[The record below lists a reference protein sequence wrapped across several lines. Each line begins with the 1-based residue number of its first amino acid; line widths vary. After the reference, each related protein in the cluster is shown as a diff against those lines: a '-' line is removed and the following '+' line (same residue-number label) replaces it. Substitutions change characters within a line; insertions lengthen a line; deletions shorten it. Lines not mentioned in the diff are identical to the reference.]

1 MLVFNHTKKRLLT
14 PRITKQYNQ
23 KNFWKLMHK
32 ARAECINDNIPYR
45 VTQIEGKSNEDNR
58 TTTKPD
64 KINKSKST
72 KK

>member
-1 MLVFNHTKKRLLT
+1 
-14 PRITKQYNQ
+14 
-23 KNFWKLMHK
+23 MHK
-32 ARAECINDNIPYR
+32 ARAECINDNTPYR